1 VRIGLAQKYYHP
13 IKILQE
19 KCEGRMRCM
28 RVCPTEALRVRHGKV
43 RLIEELC
50 IDCGE
55 CANVC
60 PSKAIVPLTDPFI
73 RSSKF
78 KYRAALASPVLYSQF
93 GLDIDPRIVVQG
105 LRDIGFDYVVD
116 VSSACGEIS
125 AAIDIFLEEYQG
137 PGPLISSFCPSVV
150 RLVQVRYP
158 GLTELLMPVN
168 APREIA
174 ARQAKEELSERLNV
188 RMDEIEVLYL
198 TPCPAKI
205 VAIKQPAEKGR
216 SWIDGA
222 ISIADIYAPLFNA
235 VSSLADDEIE
245 KPIEQ
250 DHTFGAGWSMLG
262 EMTRLLGSERGIAVS
277 GLSDV
282 TRILDDIESGR
293 LRGIDFVEASACL
306 GGCIGG
312 SLTVDNMYVAR
323 SAVLSL
329 MRKHGESPVIDKD
342 KVVSNYREGY
352 YFLEH
357 KLAPRPLP
365 PLDKDISRAIQ
376 KKKEKH
382 RIYASLPQIDCG
394 CCGSP
399 NCMAFA
405 EDIVR
410 GRSKVEDCIHMRSI

>member
-1 VRIGLAQKYYHP
+1 MAEKYYHP
-13 IKILQE
+13 LE
-19 KCEGRMRCM
+19 FMLDRCNGRMKCM
-28 RVCPTEALRVRHGKV
+28 RVCPTEALRVKQGKV

-50 IDCGE
+50 IDCGA
-55 CANVC
+55 CAEAC
-60 PSKAIVPLTDPFI
+60 PSKAIVPLTDPFT
-73 RSSKF
+73 RSSKY
-78 KYRAALASPVLYSQF
+78 KYRVALASPVLYSQF
-93 GLDIDPRIVVQG
+93 GLDIDPKVVVQG
-105 LRDIGFDYVVD
+105 LKEIGFDYVVD
-116 VSSACGEIS
+116 VSRACEEIS
-125 AAIDIFLEEYQG
+125 AAIDIFLEEYDG

-174 ARQAKEELSERLNV
+174 AREAKERLSEELGV
-188 RMDEIEVLYL
+188 GMGEIEIIYL

-222 ISIADIYAPLFNA
+222 ISIADVYAPLFNA
-235 VSSLADDEIE
+235 VSNLADDEIDASIAE
-245 KPIEQ
+245 EF
-250 DHTFGAGWSMLG
+250 TFGAGWSMLG

-282 TRILDDIESGR
+282 TRVLDDIESGR

-323 SAVLSL
+323 SSVLSM
-329 MRKHGESPVIDKD
+329 MRKHGQGS
-342 KVVSNYREGY
+342 VVDRNEVVGKYREGY
-352 YFLEH
+352 YFLER

-365 PLDKDISRAIQ
+365 PLDKDISAAIR
-376 KKKEKH
+376 KKKEKDA
-382 RIYASLPQIDCG
+382 IYARLPQIDCG
-394 CCGSP
+394 CCGAP
-399 NCMAFA
+399 TCRAFA

-410 GRSKVEDCIHMRSI
+410 GRSKLEDCIHL

>member
-1 VRIGLAQKYYHP
+1 MAEKYYHP

-19 KCEGRMRCM
+19 KCGGRMKCM
-28 RVCPTEALRVRHGKV
+28 RVCPTEALRVKGGKV

-50 IDCGE
+50 IDCGA
-55 CANVC
+55 CVDAC
-60 PSKAIVPLTDPFI
+60 PSKAIVPLTDPFT
-73 RSSKF
+73 RSSRY
-78 KYRAALASPVLYSQF
+78 KYRVAVASPVLYSQF
-93 GLDIDPRIVVQG
+93 GLDIDPKVIVQG
-105 LRDIGFDYVVD
+105 LKDIGFDYVVD
-116 VSSACGEIS
+116 VSRACEEIS
-125 AAIDIFLEEYQG
+125 AAIDMFLEEYEG

-158 GLTELLMPVN
+158 GLIDLVMGVN

-174 ARQAKEELSERLNV
+174 AREAKENLSEKLGV
-188 RMDEIEVLYL
+188 KMDEIEVLYL

-205 VAIKQPAEKGR
+205 TAIKQPAEKTR

-235 VSSLADDEIE
+235 VSSLADEEVDMRIAEE
-245 KPIEQ
+245 F
-250 DHTFGAGWSMLG
+250 TFGAGWSMLG

-293 LRGIDFVEASACL
+293 LRGIDFVEASACM

-312 SLTVDNMYVAR
+312 SLAVDNMYVAR
-323 SAVLSL
+323 SSVLSM
-329 MRKHGESPVIDKD
+329 MRKHGESAAVNKD
-342 KVVSNYREGY
+342 DVMSKYREGY
-352 YFLEH
+352 YFIER

-365 PLDKDISRAIQ
+365 PLDRDISKAIQ
-376 KKKEKH
+376 KKKEKDT
-382 RIYASLPQIDCG
+382 IYATLPQIDCG
-394 CCGSP
+394 CCGAP
-399 NCMAFA
+399 TCRAFA

-410 GRSKVEDCIHMRSI
+410 GRSAIEDCIHMRANP

>member
-1 VRIGLAQKYYHP
+1 MAEKYYHP
-13 IKILQE
+13 VKILHE
-19 KCEGRMRCM
+19 KCNGRMKCVRI
-28 RVCPTEALRVRHGKV
+28 CPTEALRVRNGRV

-55 CANVC
+55 CARVC
-60 PSKAIVPLTDPFI
+60 PSKAIVPLTDPFTR
-73 RSSKF
+73 RSRF
-78 KYRAALASPVLYSQF
+78 KYRVAVASPVLYSQF
-93 GLDIDPRIVVQG
+93 GLDIDPKVVVQG
-105 LRDIGFDYVVD
+105 LKEIGFDYVVD
-116 VSSACGEIS
+116 VSQACGEIS
-125 AAIDIFLEEYQG
+125 AAIDMFLEEYEG

-158 GLTELLMPVN
+158 GLTELLMHVN

-174 ARQAKEELSERLNV
+174 AREAKESLSEKTGV
-188 RMDEIEVLYL
+188 GMDEIEVIYL

-205 VAIKQPAEKGR
+205 VAIRQPAEKGR

-235 VSSLADDEIE
+235 VSNLTDEDIDE
-245 KPIEQ
+245 CISKEF
-250 DHTFGAGWSMLG
+250 TYGAGWSMLG

-293 LRGIDFVEASACL
+293 LRGIDFVETSACL

-323 SAVLSL
+323 SSVLSL
-329 MRKHGESPVIDKD
+329 MRKHGKD
-342 KVVSNYREGY
+342 AAVNKDDVVGKYRDGY
-352 YFLEH
+352 YFIER

-376 KKKEKH
+376 KKKEKDA
-382 RIYASLPQIDCG
+382 IYASLPQIDCG
-394 CCGSP
+394 CCGAP
-399 NCMAFA
+399 TCRAFA

-410 GRSKVEDCIHMRSI
+410 GRSKIEDCIHYGVRS

>member
-1 VRIGLAQKYYHP
+1 MAEKYFHP
-13 IKILQE
+13 IKILQD
-19 KCEGRMRCM
+19 KCSGRMKCM
-28 RVCPTEALRVRHGKV
+28 RVCPTEALRVRGGKV

-50 IDCGE
+50 IDCGA
-55 CANVC
+55 CVDAC
-60 PSKAIVPLTDPFI
+60 PSKAIVPLTDPFT
-73 RSSKF
+73 RSSK
-78 KYRAALASPVLYSQF
+78 YRYRVAVASPVLYSQF
-93 GLDIDPRIVVQG
+93 GLDIDPKVIVQG
-105 LRDIGFDYVVD
+105 LKDIGFDYVVD
-116 VSSACGEIS
+116 VSRACEEIS
-125 AAIDIFLEEYQG
+125 AVLDIFLEEYDG

-158 GLTELLMPVN
+158 GLTELLMPLN

-174 ARQAKEELSERLNV
+174 ARQAKENLSETLGV
-188 RMDEIEVLYL
+188 KMEDLEVLYL

-235 VSSLADDEIE
+235 VSRLANEEVDECIAR
-245 KPIEQ
+245 
-250 DHTFGAGWSMLG
+250 DFTFGAGWSMLG

-323 SAVLSL
+323 SSVLSI
-329 MRKHGESPVIDKD
+329 MRKHGEGLVVNKD
-342 KVVSNYREGY
+342 DVVGKYREGY
-352 YFLEH
+352 YFIQR
-357 KLAPRPLP
+357 KLAPRPLQ
-365 PLDKDISRAIQ
+365 PLDTDISKAIQ
-376 KKKEKH
+376 KKKEKDT
-382 RIYASLPQIDCG
+382 IYASLPQIDCG

-399 NCMAFA
+399 TCRAFA

-410 GRSKVEDCIHMRSI
+410 GRSKIEDCIHMRPIP

>member
-1 VRIGLAQKYYHP
+1 MTEKYYHP
-13 IKILQE
+13 IKIIKAQ
-19 KCEGRMRCM
+19 CDGRMKCI
-28 RVCPTEALRVRHGKV
+28 RVCPTEALRVRNGKV

-50 IDCGE
+50 IDCGACVE
-55 CANVC
+55 AC
-60 PSKAIVPLTDPFI
+60 PSDAIVPLTDPFT
-73 RSSKF
+73 RSSKY
-78 KYRAALASPVLYSQF
+78 KYRVALASPVLYSQF
-93 GLDIDPRIVVQG
+93 GIDIDPKVIVEG
-105 LRDIGFDYVVD
+105 LKEIGFDYVVD
-116 VSSACGEIS
+116 VSRACEEIS
-125 AAIDIFLEEYQG
+125 AAIDIFLEEYDG

-174 ARQAKEELSERLNV
+174 ARETKEHLSEGMGV
-188 RMDEIEVLYL
+188 KMDEIEVLYL

-205 VAIKQPAEKGR
+205 VAIKQPAEKAR

-222 ISIADIYAPLFNA
+222 ISIADVYAPLFNA
-235 VSSLADDEIE
+235 VSNLADDEVEACTSI
-245 KPIEQ
+245 
-250 DHTFGAGWSMLG
+250 DFNFGAGWSMLG
-262 EMTRLLGSERGIAVS
+262 EMTKLLGSERGIAVS

-293 LRGIDFVEASACL
+293 LRGIDFVEASACM

-323 SAVLSL
+323 SSVLSL
-329 MRKHGESPVIDKD
+329 MRKHGAGAAVNKD
-342 KVVSNYREGY
+342 DVVTRYREGY
-352 YFLEH
+352 YFLER

-376 KKKEKH
+376 KKKEKEV
-382 RIYASLPQIDCG
+382 IYASLPQTDCG
-394 CCGSP
+394 CCGAP
-399 NCMAFA
+399 TCKAFA

-410 GRSKVEDCIHMRSI
+410 GKSKIEDCIHMRNIP

>member
-1 VRIGLAQKYYHP
+1 MAEKYYHP
-13 IKILQE
+13 VKILHE
-19 KCEGRMRCM
+19 KCNGRMKCI
-28 RVCPTEALRVRHGKV
+28 RVCPTEALRVKGGKV

-50 IDCGE
+50 IDCGA
-55 CANVC
+55 CADVC
-60 PSKAIVPLTDPFI
+60 PCRAIVPLTDPFT
-73 RSSKF
+73 RHSRF
-78 KYRAALASPVLYSQF
+78 KYRVAVASPVLYSQF
-93 GLDIDPRIVVQG
+93 GLDIDPKVVVQG
-105 LRDIGFDYVVD
+105 LREIGFDYVVD
-116 VSSACGEIS
+116 VSQACGEIS
-125 AAIDIFLEEYQG
+125 AAIDIFLEEYEG

-158 GLTELLMPVN
+158 GLTELLMHVN

-174 ARQAKEELSERLNV
+174 AREAKESLSQKLDV
-188 RMDEIEVLYL
+188 RMDEIEVIYL

-235 VSSLADDEIE
+235 VSNLADEDVDECVFKE
-245 KPIEQ
+245 F
-250 DHTFGAGWSMLG
+250 TYGAGWSMLG

-323 SAVLSL
+323 SSVLSL
-329 MRKHGESPVIDKD
+329 MRKHGEGTAVDKD
-342 KVVSNYREGY
+342 VVVGKYREGY
-352 YFLEH
+352 YFIER

-365 PLDKDISRAIQ
+365 PLDKDISKAIQ
-376 KKKEKH
+376 KKKEKEA
-382 RIYASLPQIDCG
+382 IYASLPQIDCG
-394 CCGSP
+394 CCGAP
-399 NCMAFA
+399 TCRAFA

-410 GRSKVEDCIHMRSI
+410 GRSTIQDCIHYGVRS

>member
-1 VRIGLAQKYYHP
+1 MAERYYHP
-13 IKILQE
+13 IEILQD
-19 KCEGRMRCM
+19 KCNGRMKCM
-28 RVCPTEALRVRHGKV
+28 RVCPTEALRVRGGKV
-43 RLIEELC
+43 QIIEELC
-50 IDCGE
+50 IDCGA
-55 CANVC
+55 CVDAC
-60 PSKAIVPLTDPFI
+60 PSRAIVPLTDPFTWA
-73 RSSKF
+73 SSRYKC
-78 KYRAALASPVLYSQF
+78 RVALASPVLYSQF
-93 GLDIDPRIVVQG
+93 GLDIDPKVIVQG
-105 LRDIGFDYVVD
+105 LKEIGFDYVID
-116 VSSACGEIS
+116 VSRACEEIS
-125 AAIDIFLEEYQG
+125 AAIDIFLEEYDG

-174 ARQAKEELSERLNV
+174 AREAKESLSEKLGI

-205 VAIKQPAEKGR
+205 VAIKQPAEKSR

-222 ISIADIYAPLFNA
+222 ISVADIYAPLFNA
-235 VSSLADDEIE
+235 VSNLADEEVDASAA
-245 KPIEQ
+245 KGAP
-250 DHTFGAGWSMLG
+250 FGAGWSMLG

-329 MRKHGESPVIDKD
+329 MRKHGEGAA
-342 KVVSNYREGY
+342 VV
-352 YFLEH
+352 
-357 KLAPRPLP
+357 
-365 PLDKDISRAIQ
+365 DKDISRAIQ
-376 KKKEKH
+376 KKKEKDA
-382 RIYASLPQIDCG
+382 IYASLPRIDCG
-394 CCGSP
+394 CCGAP
-399 NCMAFA
+399 TCMAFA
-405 EDIVR
+405 EDVVR
-410 GRSKVEDCIHMRSI
+410 GRNKIEDCIYMRPLP